1 MPTYIA
7 MLRGINVGAHNRVK
21 MNALRGSF
29 ESLGFKKVQTYIQS
43 GNVVFQ
49 AAKTSPPVLRKKIE
63 EKLTADCGFSALV
76 ILRSQED
83 FEKAIATNPFVK
95 KTNIDPE
102 KLHVIFLAEAPAPNV
117 LKELEN
123 LAKAPD
129 QSCCLGQEIYLHLP
143 NDFAHSSLA
152 SNPLERKFL
161 KQATTRNWRTVNQI
175 HQLCLGGE

>member
-49 AAKTSPPVLRKKIE
+49 ATKTSPSVLRKKIE
-63 EKLTADCGFSALV
+63 EKLTADCGFSALG

-83 FEKAIATNPFVK
+83 FEKAIAANPFVK
-95 KTNIDPE
+95 KPNIDPE
-102 KLHVIFLAEAPAPNV
+102 KL
-117 LKELEN
+117 
-123 LAKAPD
+123 
-129 QSCCLGQEIYLHLP
+129 
-143 NDFAHSSLA
+143 
-152 SNPLERKFL
+152 
-161 KQATTRNWRTVNQI
+161 
-175 HQLCLGGE
+175 